1 MIFKKALFRELTGA
15 SVTVFSTL
23 LAIVVTILVVRF
35 LGEAASGAIT
45 SAAVIPM
52 LGFNLVGYLPVLLS
66 LTLFIAVLITLTRSY
81 RDSEMIVWFSSGLS
95 LTAWVRP
102 VLYFSLPVVLAIALL
117 SFALAPWA
125 LDRSAE
131 YRRQL
136 DSQDEVSSVSPGTF
150 KESKQS
156 ERVYFVENFA
166 QGQKTVSNVFIQ
178 SVQNGKLGVMVARQ
192 GYQET
197 APNGDK
203 FLVLLNGRR
212 YEGQAGTP
220 DFRILEFGRYSVRVE
235 AYEAKGQD
243 ISPKSMSTL
252 ALLRDRT
259 PPAMGELLWRFG
271 LPLSALVLA
280 LLAIP
285 LSFVNPRAGRS
296 LNLILAV
303 LIYMV
308 YSNFISI
315 AQAWVIQGKISFAL
329 GVWAVHAVMT
339 ALLLILFQRRLSLY
353 SVFSLLR
360 R

>member
-1 MIFKKALFRELTGA
+1 MIFKRALFRELTGA

-23 LAIVVTILVVRF
+23 LAIVITILVVRF

-45 SAAVIPM
+45 SAAVAPM
-52 LGFNLVGYLPVLLS
+52 LGFSLVNYLPVLLS
-66 LTLFIAVLITLTRSY
+66 LTLFIAVLLTLTRCY
-81 RDSEMIVWFSSGLS
+81 RDNEMIVWFSSGVS

-102 VLYFSLPVVLAIALL
+102 VLLFSLPVALAISLL
-117 SFALAPWA
+117 SFVLAPWA

-131 YRRQL
+131 YRRQM
-136 DSQDEVSSVSPGTF
+136 DSQDEVASVAPGVF
-150 KESKQS
+150 KESKQAD
-156 ERVYFVENFA
+156 RVYFVENFT
-166 QGQKTVSNVFIQ
+166 QGQKTVGNVFIQ
-178 SVQNGKLGVMVARQ
+178 SVQHGKLGVMVAQQ
-192 GYQET
+192 GYQEV

-212 YEGQAGTP
+212 YEGQAGSP
-220 DFRILEFGRYSVRVE
+220 DFRILEFERYAVRVE
-235 AYEAKGQD
+235 PYEAQNKD
-243 ISPKSMSTL
+243 ISPKSMTTA
-252 ALLRDRT
+252 ALFRDRT

-271 LPLSALVLA
+271 LPLSAILLA

-315 AQAWVIQGKISFAL
+315 AQAWVIQQKISFAI
-329 GVWAVHAVMT
+329 GVWAVHAVM
-339 ALLLILFQRRLSLY
+339 AGLLLFLFQRRLSLY